1 MLWSYVSLA
10 LTHRCIPPMWWAT
23 VWYLYYEVFVHW
35 VVDKFIQ
42 DLEFPVAFTITGN
55 RNHKLYL
62 LWKTYIMIRYS
73 AEKKSI
79 SCFSNF
85 FATRASFDH
94 RDCMFWWVDSI
105 RTYWHTM
112 ELIFALHWPINSV
125 CIYPRAYFEA
135 KIEHYFIAIIDY
147 IVSLIYGGYFF
158 VFVFLWKWYVILFC
172 GWIVYNFSWIVN
184 TLRLAVPW
192 CT

>member
-10 LTHRCIPPMWWAT
+10 LTHRCIPPVWWAT

-42 DLEFPVAFTITGN
+42 DLEFPVAFMITGN
-55 RNHKLYL
+55 RNHRLYL

-85 FATRASFDH
+85 LLLGHHLIIEVACFDGLTQSGH
-94 RDCMFWWVDSI
+94 ID
-105 RTYWHTM
+105 TM

-172 GWIVYNFSWIVN
+172 GWIVYNFSWIFN
-184 TLRLAVPW
+184 TLRRAVPW